1 MKLKRLKKT
10 LSAMEFNDDELFI
23 YICKISFLLLPLCHD
38 KDRNI
43 PVLFFSSKSLK
54 KKINEMYAK
63 TRCLTC
69 IQK

>member
-54 KKINEMYAK
+54 KKK
-63 TRCLTC
+63 
-69 IQK
+69 